1 MNWSLFFAVASPAI
15 FAFMNVFDTFIIKKK
30 VKHVLGFVVVS
41 AVTNVL
47 LGVVLALFLD
57 WRQYAISDYLFPILA
72 GAVIGIQ
79 LCFYYVILHKHDSS
93 HAIGLIYCY
102 PIIVALLSFLFIG
115 EKLSLLGYI
124 GMVITL
130 IGVLLLSVRIKKLK
144 ITLAIWSLGI
154 VIIATA
160 LNEFFI
166 KIAIS
171 NINGWNGTAI
181 GSIVMG
187 LFVIP
192 LLLKKD
198 IRKGFYSEFKNVK
211 LTFVSE
217 MLTLAGILTLYL
229 AVIDLPVTIVSVI
242 SSVQPLF
249 VLFFEWMAFSFGIK
263 IVKDVRWR
271 HKLFAIVLIILGIML
286 LYFSDI
292 V

>member
-1 MNWSLFFAVASPAI
+1 M
-15 FAFMNVFDTFIIKKK
+15 
-30 VKHVLGFVVVS
+30 GFVVVS